1 MSYTIKVLPD
11 APILWE
17 TWGADFDAMTEAEQ
31 ATQQE
36 LKILDASSQPMVAVV
51 DLRAVPLGWDDIL
64 YLASHGVPEEL
75 NHHPRLQHIIL
86 ITSSEV
92 VSMAAQG
99 MDSDAFGYVKM
110 DIVASPEE
118 ALAAARRMLA

>member
-11 APILWE
+11 GPILWE
-17 TWGADFDAMTEAEQ
+17 TWGADFDPMTEAEQ
-31 ATQQE
+31 ATQEE
-36 LKILDASSQPMVAVV
+36 LKILNASSQPMAAVV
-51 DLRAVPLGWDDIL
+51 DLRAVPLSWDEIV
-64 YLASHGVPEEL
+64 YLANHGVPDEL
-75 NHHPRLQHIIL
+75 NHHPRLQGIVL

-99 MDSDAFGYVKM
+99 MNSEAFGYVNM

-118 ALAAARRMLA
+118 ALAVARRLLA